1 MHKRDKRKVLKE
13 MPPTKKNESEAE
25 LHLMVE
31 VISSKVFC
39 GAQKIFVCK
48 EKCFF
53 WLKRRRK
60 KTSQKL
66 SFSKLWLPYELIFK
80 CLKLFF
86 IQIAKN
92 SRYA

>member
-1 MHKRDKRKVLKE
+1 

-48 EKCFF
+48 EKCF
-53 WLKRRRK
+53 LVEEK
-60 KTSQKL
+60 
-66 SFSKLWLPYELIFK
+66 EEND
-80 CLKLFF
+80 C
-86 IQIAKN
+86 A
-92 SRYA
+92 

>member
-48 EKCFF
+48 EKCF
-53 WLKRRRK
+53 LVEEKEE

-66 SFSKLWLPYELIFK
+66 SFSKPWLPYELIFK